1 MDFWQGTV
9 RILRICLI
17 DSFILLW
24 YNINIKI
31 SQYNS
36 VNAKVSISQ
45 LNRLK
50 SATKNEAKVTLKLL
64 SNMIGNSA
72 NETNFL
78 HKLLLTGRLAS
89 ELRKN
94 CTNNLSANIKLSKIQ
109 LSKIISGFLDRT
121 FGPLLKTNLPLMK
134 NVFKPVAKSV
144 LIPLQ

>member
-1 MDFWQGTV
+1 M
-9 RILRICLI
+9 
-17 DSFILLW
+17 
-24 YNINIKI
+24 
-31 SQYNS
+31 
-36 VNAKVSISQ
+36 
-45 LNRLK
+45 
-50 SATKNEAKVTLKLL
+50 TLKLV

-134 NVFKPVAKSV
+134 NVLKPVAKSV